1 MTEPKKKY
9 DNRAI
14 AGTLLFHGV
23 LLLCVLY
30 FGLSTPLPLPEE
42 EGVIVNLGF
51 STQGTGMRQPL
62 TSSPPPP
69 QPEAS
74 QAQPRAED
82 VATQSTEESVAIPEA
97 PQTRPQRQQRQET
110 PRETTRPQQE
120 TAQAQPQPQPEPE
133 PQPQV
138 DPRALFPGR
147 DRRTTESQSQGET
160 GQQGNQGRP
169 DGSVDGTSQ
178 TGGGQ
183 GSGVQFSLSGRRA
196 NYLPIPEY
204 ASQSQGRVVVTIN
217 VNRNGEVT
225 RAEAGARGTTTSDR
239 ALWTAAENAARRA
252 RFDVKNDAP
261 HEQVG
266 TITYNFIR
274 LN

>member
-1 MTEPKKKY
+1 MEKQRKKY
-9 DNRAI
+9 DKRAI
-14 AGTLLFHGV
+14 MGTLIFHGV
-23 LLLCVLY
+23 VLLCIIF

-51 STQGTGMRQPL
+51 TDQGMGQRQPL

-69 QPEAS
+69 QPQTS
-74 QAQPRAED
+74 QAAPQAED
-82 VATQSTEESVAIPEA
+82 VATQSTEESIAIPES
-97 PQTRPQRQQRQET
+97 PQPRPQRQQRQET
-110 PRETTRPQQE
+110 PRETTRPAPE
-120 TAQAQPQPQPEPE
+120 TAQRQPEPVPE

-160 GQQGNQGRP
+160 GQQGNQGRA
-169 DGSVDGTSQ
+169 DGSVDGTSN

-183 GSGVQFSLSGRRA
+183 GSGVEFSLAGRRA
-196 NYLPIPEY
+196 NFLPIPEY
-204 ASQSQGRVVVTIN
+204 ASQSQGRVVVSIT

-225 RAEAGARGTTTSDR
+225 RVTAGARGTTTSDKT
-239 ALWTAAENAARRA
+239 LWTAAENAAKRA
-252 RFDVKNDAP
+252 RFDLKNDAP
-261 HEQVG
+261 HEQTG